1 MEISTLP
8 STLKVLIVDDERVS
22 RTVLSRFIT
31 KKFPFCSV
39 LEAENGLDGL
49 QLVNKES
56 PDIVFLDLRMPI
68 MNGVEMLEVMRKIP
82 NRMLTPVVITSAVQE
97 KSIVL
102 RLNQLGVMEYLLK
115 PFDVTSVYPRISKV
129 FRTVRDTKEGKN
141 ASELTEGDFGN
152 ADKNVRKEKIHKILL
167 VDDDLSFQMFFT
179 SMIGNRCEVIVSEN
193 GEDAYRKVQAD
204 KLITDVCISENLS
217 SGSGKLP
224 QNQQVGL
231 KNINFLA
238 KKLQEIERPQPVRV
252 LLCAD
257 RDALIGEER
266 RYFKGLIKRTYV
278 QKQFLESL
286 LKRVFDDDSREGA
299 FRHAVANRFNDKIQ
313 SALISELPSFIKENI
328 AILDGK
334 GTRKKDNEHAEEISI
349 KVITGKIDI
358 SVTIEG
364 NFEDFENLAQLR
376 GDNIYVQ
383 GAKQK
388 QIFQSVLTAISS
400 IFVDLLRQFDYK
412 AEVDFIPRKRDLQ
425 QARRVLIFN
434 VPFLLASG
442 EEFDCCV
449 WYNDFEDE
457 KPK

>member
-1 MEISTLP
+1 MEISTLT

-49 QLVNKES
+49 QTVNKES

-102 RLNQLGVMEYLLK
+102 RLNQLGVIEYLLK

-129 FRTVRDTKEGKN
+129 FKTVRETKEGK
-141 ASELTEGDFGN
+141 SITEVKDGDFHGL
-152 ADKNVRKEKIHKILL
+152 DKSNPKGKFHKILL
-167 VDDDLSFQMFFT
+167 VDDDLSFQMFFS
-179 SMIGNRCEVIVSEN
+179 SMIGNRCEVVVADN
-193 GEDAYRKVQAD
+193 GEDAYRTVQDD
-204 KLITDVCISENLS
+204 KHISDVCISENLS
-217 SGSGKLP
+217 SGSNIP
-224 QNQQVGL
+224 QNQKIGL

-238 KKLQEIERPQPVRV
+238 KKLQEIVRPTPVRV

-257 RDALIGEER
+257 RDNLIGEER

-286 LKRVFDDDSREGA
+286 LKRVFDDESREGA

-334 GTRKKDNEHAEEISI
+334 GARKNENEHAEEISI
-349 KVITGKIDI
+349 RVITGKIDI

-364 NFEDFENLAQLR
+364 NFDDFEKLAHLR
-376 GDNIYVQ
+376 GDSHYVQ

-400 IFVDLLRQFDYK
+400 IFVDLLKQFDYR
-412 AEVDFIPRKRDLQ
+412 ADVDFTPRKRDLQ

-449 WYNDFEDE
+449 WFNDFEE
-457 KPK
+457 IKAK

>member
-1 MEISTLP
+1 MDTTLP

-39 LEAENGLDGL
+39 IEAENGLDGL
-49 QLVNKES
+49 QLINKES

-82 NRMLTPVVITSAVQE
+82 NRMMTPVAITSAVQE

-102 RLNQLGVMEYLLK
+102 RLNQLGVIEYLLK

-129 FRTVRDTKEGKN
+129 FKSLRENKENKDALEAVAPDSGTSQGQKAN
-141 ASELTEGDFGN
+141 T
-152 ADKNVRKEKIHKILL
+152 HKILL

-179 SMIGNRCEVIVSEN
+179 SMIGNRCEVICCDN
-193 GEDAYRKVQAD
+193 GEEAYKKVLQD
-204 KLITDVCISENLS
+204 RMITDVCISENLPD
-217 SGSGKLP
+217 GNTTA
-224 QNQQVGL
+224 QNQKVGL
-231 KNINFLA
+231 QNVNFLA
-238 KKLQEIERPQPVRV
+238 KKLVEIERSTKVRV

-257 RDALIGEER
+257 RESLFIEEKK
-266 RYFKGLIKRTYV
+266 YFKGLIKRTYV

-286 LKRVFDDDSREGA
+286 LKKVFDDDSREGA

-334 GTRKKDNEHAEEISI
+334 GGRKVENEHAEEISI
-349 KVITGKIDI
+349 KVIAGKIDI

-364 NFEDFENLAQLR
+364 DFEDFEKLSVLR
-376 GDNIYVQ
+376 GDTGYSHNYRQ
-383 GAKQK
+383 H
-388 QIFQSVLTAISS
+388 QIFQSVLSAIAT
-400 IFVDLLRQFDYK
+400 IFVDLLKQFDYK
-412 AEVDFIPRKRDLQ
+412 AEVDYIPRKRDLQ
-425 QARRVLIFN
+425 HARRVLIFN

-449 WYNDFEDE
+449 WFNDFDE
-457 KPK
+457 STREK

>member
-1 MEISTLP
+1 MDNTLP

-39 LEAENGLDGL
+39 IEAENGLEAL

-82 NRMLTPVVITSAVQE
+82 NRMLTPVAITSAVQE

-102 RLNQLGVMEYLLK
+102 RLNQLGVIEYLLK

-129 FRTVRDTKEGKN
+129 FKMIRENKESRALEMIASDLYGTEKQSMKTK
-141 ASELTEGDFGN
+141 F
-152 ADKNVRKEKIHKILL
+152 HKILL
-167 VDDDLSFQMFFT
+167 VDNDLSFQMFFT
-179 SMIGNRCEVIVSEN
+179 SMIGNRCEVVFSDN
-193 GEDAYRKVQAD
+193 GEDAYKKVLHD
-204 KLITDVCISENLS
+204 KMITDVCISENLPTA
-217 SGSGKLP
+217 GTTT
-224 QNQQVGL
+224 QNQKVGL
-231 KNINFLA
+231 QNLNFLA
-238 KKLQEIERPQPVRV
+238 KKLQEIERSPTVRV

-257 RDALIGEER
+257 RESLYIEEKKH
-266 RYFKGLIKRTYV
+266 FKGLIKRTYV

-334 GTRKKDNEHAEEISI
+334 GGRKVDNEHAEEISV
-349 KVITGKIDI
+349 KVIAGKIDI

-364 NFEDFENLAQLR
+364 NLDDFEKLALLR
-376 GDNIYVQ
+376 GDTKYSQNYREH
-383 GAKQK
+383 
-388 QIFQSVLTAISS
+388 QIFQSVLSAIAT
-400 IFVDLLRQFDYK
+400 IFVDLLKQFDYK
-412 AEVDFIPRKRDLQ
+412 ADIDYTPRKRNLQ
-425 QARRVLIFN
+425 HARRVLIFN

-449 WYNDFEDE
+449 WFNDFEDDT
-457 KPK
+457 KSK